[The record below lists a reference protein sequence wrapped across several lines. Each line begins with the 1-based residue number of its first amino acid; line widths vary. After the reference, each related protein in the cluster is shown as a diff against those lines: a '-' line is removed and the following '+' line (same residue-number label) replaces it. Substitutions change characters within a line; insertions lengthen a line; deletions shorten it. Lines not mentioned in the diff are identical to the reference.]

1 MIEEIKKLVDNKQ
14 YHIVKEKLIEL
25 DEADIAEILEE
36 LDTQNLVKIFR
47 LLPKDIAAEVFS
59 YLPIENEQDII
70 TYLSDKEAASIIDN
84 MYADDAADLMEE
96 MPSNVVKRL
105 LSKTTPETRK
115 DINQLLKYPEDSAGS
130 IMTVEFIDVKEDYTV
145 KQAINKI
152 KKEVSDKETIDTCF
166 VVDKGRHLLGVV
178 TLRDLLLSEQDDI
191 MKDIM
196 TSYQTQI
203 TTLTDQEEVAND
215 FKKYDVTSMPV
226 VDSENRL
233 VGIITIDDIVDIME
247 EETTEDI
254 EKMAAITPTD
264 KTYFNTSTFETFKK
278 RIPWLLLLMVSAT
291 FTGSIISSFEASL
304 AIFPMLTAFIPML
317 MDTGG
322 NSGSQASVTIIRG
335 IAINEIEGKDTLK
348 VLFKEIR
355 VALLCGLTLAV
366 ANFAKIALIDNL
378 MLKHNVPYN
387 ISFIICLT
395 IMFTVIIAKMIGAT
409 LPILAKKLKFDPA
422 VMASPFI
429 TTIVDAVSLL
439 VYFQIAK
446 LILGI

>member
-1 MIEEIKKLVDNKQ
+1 MIEEIKKLVADKQ

-130 IMTVEFIDVKEDYTV
+130 IMTVEFIDLKENNTVKE
-145 KQAINKI
+145 AINKI
-152 KKEVSDKETIDTCF
+152 KKEVNDKETIDTCF

-178 TLRDLLLSEQDDI
+178 TLRDLLLSEPDDI
-191 MKDIM
+191 MSDIM
-196 TSYQTQI
+196 TNYQTQI

-264 KTYFNTSTFETFKK
+264 KTYFNTTTFETFKK

-322 NSGSQASVTIIRG
+322 NSGSQASVTVIRG

-355 VALLCGLTLAV
+355 VALLCGLTLAI
-366 ANFAKIALIDNL
+366 ANFAKIALIDNAL
-378 MLKHNVPYN
+378 LKHNVPYN

-395 IMFTVIIAKMIGAT
+395 IMFTVLIAKMIGAT

>member
-1 MIEEIKKLVDNKQ
+1 MIEEIKKLVNDKQ
-14 YHIVKEKLIEL
+14 YHLVKEKLIEL
-25 DEADIAEILEE
+25 EEADIAEILEE
-36 LDTQNLVKIFR
+36 LDTQNLIKIFR

-70 TYLSDKEAASIIDN
+70 TYLSDKEVASIIDN

-96 MPSNVVKRL
+96 MPSNIVKRL

-130 IMTVEFIDVKEDYTV
+130 IMTVEFIELKETDTV
-145 KQAINKI
+145 KQAIDKI

-166 VVDKGRHLLGVV
+166 VVDKGRHLLGIVN
-178 TLRDLLLSEQDDI
+178 LRDLLLSEQSDV

-196 TSYQTQI
+196 TNYQSQI
-203 TTLTDQEEVAND
+203 TTLTDQEEVANA

-264 KTYFNTSTFETFKK
+264 KTYFNTTTFETFKK

-322 NSGSQASVTIIRG
+322 NCGSQASVTVIRG
-335 IAINEIEGKDTLK
+335 IAINEIEGRDTLK

-366 ANFAKIALIDNL
+366 ANFLKIQLVDNL
-378 MLKHNVPYN
+378 ILKHSVPTN
-387 ISFIICLT
+387 IAIIISLA
-395 IMFTVIIAKMIGAT
+395 IMFTVVIAKIIGST

>member
-1 MIEEIKKLVDNKQ
+1 MIEEIKKLVDAKQ
-14 YHIVKEKLIEL
+14 YHLVKEKLIEL
-25 DEADIAEILEE
+25 EEADIAEILEK

-130 IMTVEFIDVKEDYTV
+130 IMTVEFIDLKENNTVKE
-145 KQAINKI
+145 AINKI

-166 VVDKGRHLLGVV
+166 VVDKGRHLLGIV
-178 TLRDLLLSEQDDI
+178 TLRDLLLSEPDDT
-191 MKDIM
+191 MSDIM
-196 TSYQTQI
+196 TNYQTQI

-264 KTYFNTSTFETFKK
+264 KTYFNTTTFETFKK

-322 NSGSQASVTIIRG
+322 NSGSQASVTVIRG

-366 ANFAKIALIDNL
+366 ANFIKIALIDNL

>member
-1 MIEEIKKLVDNKQ
+1 MIEEIKKLVDDKQ

-36 LDTQNLVKIFR
+36 LDTQNLIKIFR

-96 MPSNVVKRL
+96 MPSNIVKRL

-130 IMTVEFIDVKEDYTV
+130 IMTVEFIELKETDTV
-145 KQAINKI
+145 KQAIDKI

-178 TLRDLLLSEQDDI
+178 TLRDLLLSEQSDV

-196 TSYQTQI
+196 TNYQSQI
-203 TTLTDQEEVAND
+203 TTLTDQEEVANA

-264 KTYFNTSTFETFKK
+264 KTYFNTTTFETFKK

-322 NSGSQASVTIIRG
+322 NCGSQASVTVIRG

-355 VALLCGLTLAV
+355 VALLCGATLAI
-366 ANFAKIALIDNL
+366 ANFIKIQLVDNL
-378 MLKHNVPYN
+378 ILKHSVPTN
-387 ISFIICLT
+387 IAIIISLA
-395 IMFTVIIAKMIGAT
+395 IMFTVVIAKIIGST

>member
-1 MIEEIKKLVDNKQ
+1 MIEEIKKLVDAKQ
-14 YHIVKEKLIEL
+14 YHLVKEKLIEL
-25 DEADIAEILEE
+25 EEADIAEILEE

-130 IMTVEFIDVKEDYTV
+130 IMTVEFIDLKENNTVKE
-145 KQAINKI
+145 AINKI

-166 VVDKGRHLLGVV
+166 VVDKGRHLLGIV
-178 TLRDLLLSEQDDI
+178 TLRDLLLSEPDDT
-191 MKDIM
+191 MSDIM
-196 TSYQTQI
+196 TNYQTQI

-264 KTYFNTSTFETFKK
+264 KTYFNTTTFETFKK

-322 NSGSQASVTIIRG
+322 NSGSQASVTVIRG

-366 ANFAKIALIDNL
+366 ANFIKIALIDNL

>member
-1 MIEEIKKLVDNKQ
+1 MIEEIKKLIDAKQ
-14 YHIVKEKLIEL
+14 YHLVKEKLIEL
-25 DEADIAEILEE
+25 EEADIAEILEE

-130 IMTVEFIDVKEDYTV
+130 IMTVEFIDLKENNTVKE
-145 KQAINKI
+145 AINKI
-152 KKEVSDKETIDTCF
+152 KKEVNDKETIDTCF
-166 VVDKGRHLLGVV
+166 VVDKGRHLLGIV
-178 TLRDLLLSEQDDI
+178 TLRDLLLSEPDDT
-191 MKDIM
+191 MSDIM
-196 TSYQTQI
+196 TNYQTQI

-264 KTYFNTSTFETFKK
+264 KTYFNTTTFETFKK

-322 NSGSQASVTIIRG
+322 NSGSQASVTVIRG

-366 ANFAKIALIDNL
+366 ANFIKIALIDNL

>member
-1 MIEEIKKLVDNKQ
+1 MIEEIKKLIDAKQ
-14 YHIVKEKLIEL
+14 YHLVKEKLIEL
-25 DEADIAEILEE
+25 EEADIAEILEE

-130 IMTVEFIDVKEDYTV
+130 IMTVEFIDLKENNTVKE
-145 KQAINKI
+145 AINKI
-152 KKEVSDKETIDTCF
+152 KKEVNDKETIDTCF
-166 VVDKGRHLLGVV
+166 VVDKGRHLLGIV
-178 TLRDLLLSEQDDI
+178 TLRDLLLSEPDDT
-191 MKDIM
+191 MSDIM
-196 TSYQTQI
+196 TNYQTQI

-264 KTYFNTSTFETFKK
+264 KTYFNTTTFETFKK

-291 FTGSIISSFEASL
+291 FTGSIISSFEASF

-322 NSGSQASVTIIRG
+322 NSGSQASVTVIRG

-366 ANFAKIALIDNL
+366 ANFIKIALIDNL

>member
-1 MIEEIKKLVDNKQ
+1 MIEEIKKLVDAKQ
-14 YHIVKEKLIEL
+14 YHLVKEKLIEL
-25 DEADIAEILEE
+25 EEADIAEILEE

-130 IMTVEFIDVKEDYTV
+130 IMTVEFIDLKENNTVKE
-145 KQAINKI
+145 AINKI

-166 VVDKGRHLLGVV
+166 VVDKGRHLLGIV
-178 TLRDLLLSEQDDI
+178 TLRDLLLSEPDDT
-191 MKDIM
+191 MSDIM
-196 TSYQTQI
+196 TNYQTQI

-264 KTYFNTSTFETFKK
+264 KTYFNTTTFETFKK

-322 NSGSQASVTIIRG
+322 NSGSQASVTVIRS

-366 ANFAKIALIDNL
+366 ANFIKIALIDNL

>member
-1 MIEEIKKLVDNKQ
+1 MIEEIKKLIDAKQ
-14 YHIVKEKLIEL
+14 YHLVKEKLIEL
-25 DEADIAEILEE
+25 EEADIAEILEE

-130 IMTVEFIDVKEDYTV
+130 IMTVEFIDLKENNTVKE
-145 KQAINKI
+145 AINKI
-152 KKEVSDKETIDTCF
+152 KKEVNDKETIDTCF
-166 VVDKGRHLLGVV
+166 VVDKGRHLLGIV
-178 TLRDLLLSEQDDI
+178 TLRDLLLSEPDDT
-191 MKDIM
+191 MSDIM
-196 TSYQTQI
+196 TNYQTQI

-264 KTYFNTSTFETFKK
+264 KTYFNTTTFETFKK

-322 NSGSQASVTIIRG
+322 NSGSQASVTVIRG

-366 ANFAKIALIDNL
+366 ANFIKIALIDNL

-429 TTIVDAVSLL
+429 TTIIDAVSLI
-439 VYFQIAK
+439 VFFKVSTI
-446 LILGI
+446 ILGI

>member
-1 MIEEIKKLVDNKQ
+1 MVEEIKELIDKKD
-14 YHIVKEKLIEL
+14 YHLIKEKLIEL
-25 DEADIAEILEE
+25 EEADIAEILEE
-36 LDTQNLVKIFR
+36 LDTKNLIKIFR
-47 LLPKDIAAEVFS
+47 LLPKDIAALVFA
-59 YLPIENEQDII
+59 YLPIENQQDII
-70 TYLSDKEAASIIDN
+70 ITLSDKEAASIIDN

-96 MPSNVVKRL
+96 MPSNIVKRL

-130 IMTVEFIDVKEDYTV
+130 IMTVEFIDVKENNTV
-145 KQAINKI
+145 KQAIDKI
-152 KKEVSDKETIDTCF
+152 RKEVSDKETIDTCF
-166 VVDKGRHLLGVV
+166 VVDKGRHLLGIV
-178 TLRDLLLSEQDDI
+178 TLRDLLLSEQDDV
-191 MKDIM
+191 MSNIM
-196 TSYQTQI
+196 TNYQTTI
-203 TTLTDQEEVAND
+203 TTLTDQEEVAKD
-215 FKKYDVTSMPV
+215 FQKYDVTSMPV

-233 VGIITIDDIVDIME
+233 VGIITIDDIVDIMQ

-264 KTYFNTSTFETFKK
+264 KTYFNTSVFETWKK

-291 FTGSIISSFEASL
+291 FTGSIISNFEASL

-355 VALLCGLTLAV
+355 VALLCGATLAV
-366 ANFAKIALIDNL
+366 ANFIKIFLIDNL
-378 MLKHNVPYN
+378 MLKHDVPYD

-395 IMFTVIIAKMIGAT
+395 IMFTVIIAKIIGAT

>member
-1 MIEEIKKLVDNKQ
+1 M
-14 YHIVKEKLIEL
+14 
-25 DEADIAEILEE
+25 
-36 LDTQNLVKIFR
+36 
-47 LLPKDIAAEVFS
+47 S
-59 YLPIENEQDII
+59 
-70 TYLSDKEAASIIDN
+70 
-84 MYADDAADLMEE
+84 
-96 MPSNVVKRL
+96 
-105 LSKTTPETRK
+105 
-115 DINQLLKYPEDSAGS
+115 
-130 IMTVEFIDVKEDYTV
+130 
-145 KQAINKI
+145 
-152 KKEVSDKETIDTCF
+152 
-166 VVDKGRHLLGVV
+166 
-178 TLRDLLLSEQDDI
+178 
-191 MKDIM
+191 DIM
-196 TSYQTQI
+196 TNYQTQI

-264 KTYFNTSTFETFKK
+264 KTYFNTTTFETFKK

-322 NSGSQASVTIIRG
+322 NSGSQASVTVIRG

-366 ANFAKIALIDNL
+366 ANFIKIALIDNL